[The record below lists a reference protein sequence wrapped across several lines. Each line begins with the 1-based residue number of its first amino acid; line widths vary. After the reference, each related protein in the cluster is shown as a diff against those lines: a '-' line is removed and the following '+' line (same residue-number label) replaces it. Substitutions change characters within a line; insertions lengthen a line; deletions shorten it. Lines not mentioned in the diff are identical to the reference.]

1 MPEDHSLASTLA
13 VHVSLIFGVIAY
25 TLFGA
30 FVIQRLESPEQ
41 RALSSRRYGER
52 FVFTRVY
59 LSSELTAEDP
69 EVHRCL
75 ERAIAKIMSKT
86 GCNEH
91 ELEHQNIGLIDEC
104 YQNVKLTPTTTDMQ
118 PVAFSDGTA
127 PRVNGGP
134 ILRSHVDDLDRS
146 IEDEIAVEQE
156 KWSFG
161 NALIFSFSV
170 ITTIGYGHVA
180 PVTFYGR
187 LFCIIF
193 GILGVPLT
201 LLTVADLGMFLSI
214 LLRKA
219 TTWFCL
225 VLTPNGHCKEK
236 MFKNPNHSESKPEVN
251 GMILPGNDLKVQ
263 PDEEDEEN
271 SEKPD
276 ARKTGEA
283 VVLGVTFVSYLVLGA
298 KVLSVYEPEMDFFK
312 AFYFNFVTLTTIG
325 LGDFVPRSFDYLFVT
340 LCYIGVGLALTTMS
354 VELAADVLRKL
365 HYLGRQVDNIASTV
379 VWFGGK
385 RITMRKL
392 VKNLGD
398 QFNIPKEQLENF
410 DLNQF
415 VDNAMKVQAGE
426 IKTLR
431 KPAAAVAI
439 RDLDALSY
447 SKIRDSCESDIR
459 YVDERW
465 SKHHDQTEDSV
476 RTMETLP
483 IHETK
488 NMEAQIPHL
497 DLDYQFCT
505 DSSLPTSFDD
515 EYLRT
520 LSATKRSN

>member
-1 MPEDHSLASTLA
+1 M
-13 VHVSLIFGVIAY
+13 
-25 TLFGA
+25 
-30 FVIQRLESPEQ
+30 
-41 RALSSRRYGER
+41 
-52 FVFTRVY
+52 
-59 LSSELTAEDP
+59 SSELTAEDP
-69 EVHRCL
+69 EVRKIASRLLNIAGNNSLELIKVHRCL

-127 PRVNGGP
+127 PRVNGGRN
-134 ILRSHVDDLDRS
+134 RSGAREVVVRERTHLQFQCYNNYWYVSVPHPSCSDFCRRRL
-146 IEDEIAVEQE
+146 IA
-156 KWSFG
+156 
-161 NALIFSFSV
+161 
-170 ITTIGYGHVA
+170 GYGHVA

-276 ARKTGEA
+276 ARSFFVKELHCVIEFMRAVCRKTGEA

-465 SKHHDQTEDSV
+465 SKHHG
-476 RTMETLP
+476 
-483 IHETK
+483 
-488 NMEAQIPHL
+488 
-497 DLDYQFCT
+497 
-505 DSSLPTSFDD
+505 
-515 EYLRT
+515 
-520 LSATKRSN
+520 